1 MHPLSTPVPSHFLPY
16 TRSLAPHH
24 LHPFPC
30 PPPPAPL
37 PHTSAES
44 TLADR
49 MLAGMFT
56 GALGSA
62 VSCPLDVVRTRMQA
76 DSGSVGRDGKYTTGL
91 RRGEAVR
98 YGTFYSALSKI
109 TSEEGLRQG
118 LYRGATVTITRAA
131 LLNGSQLA
139 SYDTMKRN
147 MAVSLGWD
155 EGPALHVVC
164 SLASGVI
171 AQTVVMPIDTVKS
184 HMMLG
189 HGWKDMVAVMRKG
202 ATHGGLRWFY
212 RGYIP
217 ACAGQGSIMVLQ
229 MPLIE
234 EMRRLLGVEAI

>member
-1 MHPLSTPVPSHFLPY
+1 M
-16 TRSLAPHH
+16 
-24 LHPFPC
+24 
-30 PPPPAPL
+30 
-37 PHTSAES
+37 
-44 TLADR
+44 
-49 MLAGMFT
+49 
-56 GALGSA
+56 
-62 VSCPLDVVRTRMQA
+62 
-76 DSGSVGRDGKYTTGL
+76 
-91 RRGEAVR
+91 R

-147 MAVSLGWD
+147 MAASLGWD

-202 ATHGGLRWFY
+202 AKHGGLRWFY